1 MNAKFAAASAT
12 VAEVSASDLSLK
24 LVGAFA
30 VFRNLIRRPDFMRFA
45 FLCCFRPKLLR
56 IISLW
61 YQIIIGG
68 RYARV
73 QFASPSGF
81 PKRALTMQNL
91 QIAGVSDH
99 VIAGVSDHVI
109 F

>member
-24 LVGAFA
+24 YVDTVALC
-30 VFRNLIRRPDFMRFA
+30 RNVNRRPDFVA
-45 FLCCFRPKLLR
+45 FLSSFHPNLK
-56 IISLW
+56 IISFW
-61 YQIIIGG
+61 YQIIVGG
-68 RYARV
+68 CYARV

-81 PKRALTMQNL
+81 PKRALTIQHLNFTD
-91 QIAGVSDH
+91 VSDR
-99 VIAGVSDHVI
+99 VI

>member
-24 LVGAFA
+24 SVGAFA
-30 VFRNLIRRPDFMRFA
+30 VCRNLIRRPDFIRFA
-45 FLCCFRPKLLR
+45 FLSSFRPNLR
-56 IISLW
+56 IISFW
-61 YQIIIGG
+61 HQIIVGG
-68 RYARV
+68 CYARV

-81 PKRALTMQNL
+81 PKRALTIQNL
-91 QIAGVSDH
+91 NFT
-99 VIAGVSDHVI
+99 GVSDHVI